1 MVAIDLR
8 WRGKA
13 VLPLW
18 SSRSARQRVGGVPPT
33 ALVLAGIVSTQVGA
47 AVAKQLF
54 ALTGPVGA
62 VGLRL
67 SFAGLVLLVMWRRS
81 LRVGWRALPV
91 VLGYGTV
98 LATMNVTFYL
108 ALDRIPLGMAVTI
121 EFLGPLAVALA
132 GSRRWFD
139 PVWALLAGA
148 GVLFL
153 VRSDGPVAWTGVAFA
168 AAAGACWAGYILL
181 SAKLGEQTSGGGGLA
196 LAMAV
201 GGLVT
206 LPVGIVAIGPEL
218 LRPAVLA
225 AGLGVALLSSV
236 LPYSVELEALR
247 RIPPRVFGILM
258 SLEPAVAAGAGLVVL
273 GQPMSI
279 VQWAGIG
286 CVVAASA
293 GATRSAR

>member
-1 MVAIDLR
+1 M
-8 WRGKA
+8 
-13 VLPLW
+13 
-18 SSRSARQRVGGVPPT
+18 PPT
-33 ALVLAGIVSTQVGA
+33 VLVLTGIVSTQVGA
-47 AVAKQLF
+47 AMAKQLF

-81 LRVGWRALPV
+81 LRVGWQAVPV

-121 EFLGPLAVALA
+121 EFLGPLVVALA
-132 GSRRWFD
+132 GSRRWSD
-139 PVWALLAGA
+139 PVWAMLAGA

-153 VRSDGPVAWTGVAFA
+153 VRTDGPVAWSGVAFA
-168 AAAGACWAGYILL
+168 AAAGACWAGYILVT
-181 SAKLGEQTSGGGGLA
+181 AKLGEKTSGGGGLA
-196 LAMAV
+196 LAMAI
-201 GGLVT
+201 GGLAT
-206 LPVGIVAIGPEL
+206 LPVGIVALGPEL

-225 AGLGVALLSSV
+225 TGLWVALLSSV

-247 RIPPRVFGILM
+247 RMPPRVFGILM
-258 SLEPAVAAGAGLVVL
+258 SLEPAVAAGAGLMVL
-273 GQPMSI
+273 GQPMGV

-286 CVVAASA
+286 CVVAASI
-293 GATRSAR
+293 GATRSAG